1 MDHSNFINNLCIWDA
16 AKLFL
21 MYGLGVQILSVIFLH
36 EWYHFGYAGGGKST
50 PSNKTKK
57 I

>member
-36 EWYHFGYAGGGKST
+36 EWYHFGYAGG
-50 PSNKTKK
+50 KK
-57 I
+57 N